1 MIRLSSVFMLP
12 PTADMSAPPRHWFIR
27 RFAALNPSHA
37 PALEVDHASPLST
50 SCATDPPQNG
60 LSAAKRR
67 TDRQRG
73 NGTAFSAVAPSQRPV
88 AVHRSNTQG
97 RYPPPHLRAQ
107 PPRALLGS
115 TPTPR
120 PTPLTR

>member
-88 AVHRSNTQG
+88 AVHRLAVRSKSPG
-97 RYPPPHLRAQ
+97 SVARFPH
-107 PPRALLGS
+107 
-115 TPTPR
+115 TPG
-120 PTPLTR
+120 